1 MEAGSSPEPLGFLF
15 ENPVPDLSL
24 RGPEE
29 REARCGPASRTANG
43 EQDHAPILWRTKRIP
58 FSDPEAP
65 RKPAAPESRKPLSGT
80 NLFPARRT
88 SPSKAGPPPPPIPPA
103 AHPALRPVEAAKPGR
118 EIIPKPCRRAAVPPP
133 AVAHKISHRPAPV
146 AWASCPCLAG
156 LPHRGRMPMPRYAF
170 HRANPLL
177 FSRTCHE

>member
-118 EIIPKPCRRAAVPPP
+118 AIIPKPCRRAAACRGPQDFASSSSCGMGILPMSCWIATQGQDAHATVCFPQSKPPVVFP
-133 AVAHKISHRPAPV
+133 DVS
-146 AWASCPCLAG
+146 
-156 LPHRGRMPMPRYAF
+156 
-170 HRANPLL
+170 
-177 FSRTCHE
+177 